1 MINLPRFSIQRTT
14 LIVFFLLL
22 AAVATRA
29 PNDSDTF
36 WHLRAGERI
45 VAERAIPLTD
55 SFSHTFDGQPRTP
68 HDWLGQVA
76 LYSTYQLLGDAGL
89 ALLTTALAVGGL
101 AFSWKASEGGTYL
114 RAFALFLCAAVAAA
128 FWAARPQM
136 FSFFL
141 SALTL
146 WIVYRY
152 KRHDED
158 RLWLLP
164 FVFALW
170 VNLHGGW
177 AIGAIILLGTAGGE
191 ILNHLLRSRSKSV
204 MSARKLIRFIVFSA
218 LAAAALLINPVGFNM
233 LLVPLDTFR
242 LGALRLFINEWQ
254 PPDITQAHMMP
265 LPVLLLAVSG
275 VMLARWRRWD
285 WTEALTV
292 GVSAYLALTAGRNVA
307 FLAVTAAPVLT
318 YHADAL
324 LTARG
329 WLTMREKRPTPA
341 QTRLNWLIIGLV
353 GLMAFAQI
361 TLTLSA
367 NNIRVQRARELP
379 VAAVDALNESGA
391 ARELFNDYD
400 WGGYLIQYARAYP
413 VFTDGRTDLYG
424 TDFLLRYADVI
435 AAGES
440 WRAVFDEY
448 GIQTALL
455 PPELPLT
462 GALIE
467 SGWQTVYADNVAV
480 LLTRGDE

>member
-1 MINLPRFSIQRTT
+1 MMSLPRISIQRTT
-14 LIVFFLLL
+14 VIVFFLLL
-22 AAVATRA
+22 AAVSTRA
-29 PNDSDTF
+29 PNDFDTF

-45 VAERAIPLTD
+45 VAERAVPLTD

-76 LYSTYQLLGDAGL
+76 LYGTYQLLGDAGL
-89 ALLTTALAVGGL
+89 ALLTMALAVGGM
-101 AFSWKASEGGTYL
+101 AFLWKASDGGTYT

-164 FVFALW
+164 PLFALW
-170 VNLHGGW
+170 INLHGGW
-177 AIGAIILLGTAGGE
+177 AIGALILLGTAGGE
-191 ILNHLLRSRSKSV
+191 ILNHLLRSRSESV
-204 MSARKLIRFIVFSA
+204 MPVPRLIRFILFSA

-242 LGALRLFINEWQ
+242 LGALRLFIDEWQ
-254 PPDITQAHMMP
+254 APDITQAHMMP
-265 LPVLLLAVSG
+265 LPVLLIAVTG

-292 GVSAYLALTAGRNVA
+292 GVSAYLALTAARNVA

-318 YHADAL
+318 HHADAL

-329 WLTMREKRPTPA
+329 WLTMREQPPTPTQA
-341 QTRLNWLIIGLV
+341 RLNWLIVGLV
-353 GLMAFAQI
+353 GLMALAQMA
-361 TLTLSA
+361 LTLSA
-367 NNIRVQRARELP
+367 NNIRILRAQELP
-379 VAAVDALNESGA
+379 VAAVDALNESGTPH
-391 ARELFNDYD
+391 ELFNHYD

-424 TDFLLRYADVI
+424 TDFLLRYADAI
-435 AAGES
+435 AADES
-440 WRAVFDEY
+440 WRALFDEY
-448 GIQTALL
+448 AIQSALL
-455 PPELPLT
+455 QPDMPLT
-462 GALIE
+462 DALIE
-467 SGWQTVYADNVAV
+467 SGWQTLYRDDVAV
-480 LLTRGDE
+480 LLTRP